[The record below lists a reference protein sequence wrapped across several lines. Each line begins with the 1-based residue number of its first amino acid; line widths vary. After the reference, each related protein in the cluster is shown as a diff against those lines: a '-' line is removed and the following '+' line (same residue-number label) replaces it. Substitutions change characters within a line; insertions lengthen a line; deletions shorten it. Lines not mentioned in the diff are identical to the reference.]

1 MHGFLC
7 DNGLNYMQANRLSTL
22 WMSLKIQC
30 SFEAQTKQMDMLIVR
45 SLKIWPGT
53 SVTKMFTAYVLFN
66 CGSQTIEAV
75 VFEIVMADG
84 NKSHSEMG
92 RIFKDKTLIKEIWS
106 KLITE
111 QLLRWMTK
119 LTYSFLQEHYH
130 HYYYFFIIILCI
142 KRLFQAN

>member
-1 MHGFLC
+1 
-7 DNGLNYMQANRLSTL
+7 
-22 WMSLKIQC
+22 MSLKIQC
-30 SFEAQTKQMDMLIVR
+30 SFEAQTKQMDMLIVG

-106 KLITE
+106 NLITE
-111 QLLRWMTK
+111 QLLR
-119 LTYSFLQEHYH
+119 
-130 HYYYFFIIILCI
+130 
-142 KRLFQAN
+142 